1 MRPVHRFLIGEEFLP
16 SPEHLLRVVKL
27 WHLLRTLSSQGRF
40 PMLTAEGGNIEAFV
54 EIVEFRDALFYVIG
68 IIADI
73 MQ

>member
-1 MRPVHRFLIGEEFLP
+1 
-16 SPEHLLRVVKL
+16 
-27 WHLLRTLSSQGRF
+27 
-40 PMLTAEGGNIEAFV
+40 MLTAEGGNIEAFV